1 LTEEKLGDISA
12 QIEQSLKKS
21 LKTLSQEDGVS
32 YSSARKAMKLLKP
45 WPYKITVTG
54 LSSP

>member
-21 LKTLSQEDGVS
+21 LKTLSQDDGVS
-32 YSSARKAMKLLKP
+32 YSSAQKAMKLLKP
-45 WPYKITVTG
+45 RPYKSNEAQA
-54 LSSP
+54 LF